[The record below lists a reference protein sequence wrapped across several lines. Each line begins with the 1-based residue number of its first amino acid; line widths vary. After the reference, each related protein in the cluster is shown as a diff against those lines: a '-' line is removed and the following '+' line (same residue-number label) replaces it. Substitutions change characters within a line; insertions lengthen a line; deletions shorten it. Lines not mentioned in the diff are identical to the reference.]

1 LGGTGSKGL
10 PWSAFAALS
19 LGMMVY
25 GLAESYGPVTYASGL
40 TKNAWLSYGLPFV
53 FGGIGA
59 LLAGYLSDR
68 LGRRRAFI
76 LTGGLLLL
84 GLLLYIPV
92 YLNWT
97 SSALGQA
104 LLVASIAIVGMTA
117 IGLETPILAA
127 IAEGA
132 DPQGRSKMLVLA
144 QNFGNLGVALA
155 FVPLVLLHGQAAQT
169 VQVET
174 ALLLM
179 YLAPTVA
186 LIIAFLRAFESL
198 PWIAARTGTIDVK
211 EAWKQVD
218 GGAAPVQPTA
228 GLGARF
234 ATLLTIGIAQD
245 VAFVYV
251 TYGAASFFTSTFSGL
266 SASSLAPMVG
276 GFVMTIVGVLTG
288 LFIAHRV
295 ERRPFAL
302 LSFALQAVFWAALAV
317 AAYLTGFTMS
327 WLMLALFVLNFV
339 TVELTWASRALLEP
353 ELFPTKVRGLY
364 ISLVRM
370 SVWVI
375 TGVITGLMTNLNP
388 LATDFT
394 AAALVMGLVAV
405 AGAAGAAFWR
415 FYGFE
420 TANRSLVGLDLH
432 HIGPIA
438 ERKEAR
444 SS

>member
-1 LGGTGSKGL
+1 
-10 PWSAFAALS
+10 
-19 LGMMVY
+19 
-25 GLAESYGPVTYASGL
+25 
-40 TKNAWLSYGLPFV
+40 
-53 FGGIGA
+53 
-59 LLAGYLSDR
+59 
-68 LGRRRAFI
+68 
-76 LTGGLLLL
+76 
-84 GLLLYIPV
+84 
-92 YLNWT
+92 
-97 SSALGQA
+97 
-104 LLVASIAIVGMTA
+104 
-117 IGLETPILAA
+117 
-127 IAEGA
+127 
-132 DPQGRSKMLVLA
+132 
-144 QNFGNLGVALA
+144 
-155 FVPLVLLHGQAAQT
+155 
-169 VQVET
+169 
-174 ALLLM
+174 
-179 YLAPTVA
+179 
-186 LIIAFLRAFESL
+186 
-198 PWIAARTGTIDVK
+198 
-211 EAWKQVD
+211 
-218 GGAAPVQPTA
+218 
-228 GLGARF
+228 
-234 ATLLTIGIAQD
+234 
-245 VAFVYV
+245 
-251 TYGAASFFTSTFSGL
+251 
-266 SASSLAPMVG
+266 
-276 GFVMTIVGVLTG
+276 
-288 LFIAHRV
+288 
-295 ERRPFAL
+295 L

>member
-1 LGGTGSKGL
+1 VRGLGGTGSKGL

-40 TKNAWLSYGLPFV
+40 TKNAWLGYSLPFV

-186 LIIAFLRAFESL
+186 LIMPTRC
-198 PWIAARTGTIDVK
+198 IAAPRIYRLIPILKHPGT
-211 EAWKQVD
+211 
-218 GGAAPVQPTA
+218 
-228 GLGARF
+228 
-234 ATLLTIGIAQD
+234 
-245 VAFVYV
+245 
-251 TYGAASFFTSTFSGL
+251 
-266 SASSLAPMVG
+266 
-276 GFVMTIVGVLTG
+276 
-288 LFIAHRV
+288 
-295 ERRPFAL
+295 
-302 LSFALQAVFWAALAV
+302 
-317 AAYLTGFTMS
+317 
-327 WLMLALFVLNFV
+327 
-339 TVELTWASRALLEP
+339 
-353 ELFPTKVRGLY
+353 
-364 ISLVRM
+364 
-370 SVWVI
+370 
-375 TGVITGLMTNLNP
+375 
-388 LATDFT
+388 
-394 AAALVMGLVAV
+394 
-405 AGAAGAAFWR
+405 
-415 FYGFE
+415 
-420 TANRSLVGLDLH
+420 
-432 HIGPIA
+432 
-438 ERKEAR
+438 
-444 SS
+444 